1 MLLGPTRLLN
11 FRIFSHQHCYLD
23 STVIRHPRVVLTPGI
38 NEALEID
45 VPPGINVAL
54 GIDVGN
60 GKFGKK
66 NKRSTLNERK

>member
-1 MLLGPTRLLN
+1 MKCSPE
-11 FRIFSHQHCYLD
+11 
-23 STVIRHPRVVLTPGI
+23 I
-38 NEALEID
+38 NVALEID

-66 NKRSTLNERK
+66 NKRSTLNERN